1 VARALPT
8 LLVLA
13 LLGASAAAF
22 AVTEGKKLEKTPIT
36 KTFVGNDAGL
46 PLFSPVCECAKDHVA
61 IRFRL
66 RKADR
71 LTVTIRHDGDTPPV
85 ATLVE
90 DKPYRRGWVKLTWNG
105 MQPSGIAVPDG
116 VYEPAVHLVR
126 QHRTIVLPNPIQ
138 VDTVAPRVLAVQPKP
153 LLLSPDGDG
162 RGDVLTVRYRLG
174 EKAHGVL
181 YVDRRQAV
189 FSKFARTADRLQF
202 YGKVH
207 GKPLSAGPHPLTF
220 AAEDA
225 AGNLS
230 KPQRIGTLTIRYVT
244 LARHLVSIGPGERFY
259 LRVSADAKRVDWRFA
274 GRTGAAR
281 PGTLVLRAPKKPG
294 TYRLYVSAG
303 DHADVAK
310 VKVER
315 IR

>member
-22 AVTEGKKLEKTPIT
+22 ALTEGKKLEKTPIT
-36 KTFVGNDAGL
+36 GTSVGK
-46 PLFSPVCECAKDHVA
+46 LFSPVCECRKDHVA

-66 RKADR
+66 RKADTV
-71 LTVTIRHDGDTPPV
+71 TVTIRDGDNAV
-85 ATLVE
+85 VDTLVA
-90 DKPYRRGWVKLTWNG
+90 DRPYRRGWVRLAWNG
-105 MQPSGIAVPDG
+105 IQPSGIVVADG
-116 VYEPAVHLVR
+116 TYRPAVHLAGE
-126 QHRTIVLPNPIQ
+126 HRTIVLPNPIQ
-138 VDTVAPRVLAVQPKP
+138 VDTVPPKVLGVQPKP

-162 RGDVLTVRYRLG
+162 RGDVLTVRYRTD

-181 YVDRRQAV
+181 YVDRKQRV
-189 FSKFARTADRLQF
+189 FGKFARTADRLQF
-202 YGKVH
+202 FGKVG
-207 GKPLSAGPHPLTF
+207 GKQLPAGPHPLTF

-225 AGNLS
+225 AGNRS

-244 LARHLVSIGPGERFY
+244 LARRLVSIGPGERFY
-259 LRVSADAKRVDWRFA
+259 IRVSADAKQVGWRFG
-274 GRTGAAR
+274 GRGGTAR
-281 PGTLVLRAPKKPG
+281 PGTLVFRAPRKVG
-294 TYRLYVSAG
+294 TYRLYVTVG
-303 DHADVAK
+303 DHADRAR

>member
-8 LLVLA
+8 LLVIA

-22 AVTEGKKLEKTPIT
+22 AVTEGKKLEKTPVT
-36 KTFVGNDAGL
+36 RTFVGK
-46 PLFSPVCECAKDHVA
+46 LFSPVCECPKDRVA

-71 LTVTIRHDGDTPPV
+71 LTVTIRHDGDTV

-90 DKPYRRGWVKLTWNG
+90 DRPFRAGWVRLSWNG
-105 MQPSGIAVPDG
+105 IQPTGIAVTDG
-116 VYEPAVHLVR
+116 TYFPAVHLAHE
-126 QHRTIVLPNPIQ
+126 HRTIVLPNPIQ
-138 VDTVAPRVLAVQPKP
+138 VDTVAPKVLAVQPRP

-162 RGDVLTVRYRLG
+162 RGEVLVVRYRLN

-181 YVDRRQAV
+181 YVDRQRRV
-189 FSKFARTADRLQF
+189 YSKFARTADRLRF
-202 YGKVH
+202 FGRVA
-207 GKPLSAGPHPLTF
+207 GKPLPVGPHVLTF
-220 AAEDA
+220 AADDP
-225 AGNLS
+225 AGNRS

-244 LARHLVSIGPGERFY
+244 LARDLVSVGPGERFFI
-259 LRVSADAKRVDWRFA
+259 RVSADAKRVNWLFG
-274 GRTGAAR
+274 GRSGSAR
-281 PGTLVLRAPKKPG
+281 PGTLVFRAPRKVG
-294 TYRLYVSAG
+294 TYRLYVSVG
-303 DHADVAK
+303 SHADKAK

>member
-22 AVTEGKKLEKTPIT
+22 ALTEGKKLQKTPIT
-36 KTFVGNDAGL
+36 KTYVGK
-46 PLFSPVCECAKDHVA
+46 LFSPVCECPTDHVA

-71 LTVTIRHDGDTPPV
+71 LTVSIRRGGATVD
-85 ATLVE
+85 TLVA
-90 DKPYRRGWVKLTWNG
+90 DKPYRRGWVRLTWDG
-105 MQPSGIAVPDG
+105 IQASGIAVADG
-116 VYEPAVHLVR
+116 VYRPAVHLAR
-126 QHRTIVLPNPIQ
+126 EHRTIVLPNPIA
-138 VDTVAPRVLAVQPKP
+138 VDTVPPQVVGAQPAP

-162 RGDVLTVRYRLG
+162 RGDVLTVRYRLN

-181 YVDRRQAV
+181 LVDRQRRV
-189 FSKFARTADRLQF
+189 YSKFARDADTLRF
-202 YGKVH
+202 FGRVN
-207 GKPLSAGPHPLTF
+207 GKPLPAGPHPLTF
-220 AAEDA
+220 AAKDP

-244 LARHLVSIGPGERFY
+244 LARHLVSVGPRERFY
-259 LRVSADAKRVDWRFA
+259 IRVSADAKRISWRFG
-274 GRTGAAR
+274 GRSGSAR
-281 PGTLVLRAPKKPG
+281 PGTLVFRAPKKTG
-294 TYRLYVSAG
+294 TYRLYVSFAG
-303 DHADVAK
+303 HADKAR